1 MIFSGAPEVRSTLQ
15 DHNSPPNSGQLT
27 KKLPMIANNF
37 CLPARHT
44 KEFEADIR
52 GYLVRR

>member
-1 MIFSGAPEVRSTLQ
+1 MIFSGAPEVRRTLE